1 MIQMSKKI
9 VVYFSHSGN
18 TREIANQIQKSVSGD
33 IFEIQSLENY
43 PSNYNAVVKKA
54 RQELESGYKPAL
66 KAKVSNIRSYDVV
79 FIGYPIWCGTI
90 PMPVVTFLSGYDF
103 SGKTIIPFC
112 THEGSGLGRSV
123 TDIAKLCPQSKILEG
138 LAVRGRD
145 VKSAQN
151 EVSEWLGEIGGIE

>member
-1 MIQMSKKI
+1 MSKKI

-18 TREIANQIQKSVSGD
+18 TRDIANQIHKSVSGD
-33 IFEIQSLENY
+33 IFEIQSKENY

-79 FIGYPIWCGTI
+79 FIGCPIWCGTI

-112 THEGSGLGRSV
+112 THEGSGLGRSI

-151 EVSEWLGEIGGIE
+151 EVSEWLGEIGVIE

>member
-1 MIQMSKKI
+1 MSKKI

-54 RQELESGYKPAL
+54 KQELESGYKPAL

-112 THEGSGLGRSV
+112 THEGSGLGRSI

-151 EVSEWLGEIGGIE
+151 EVSEWLCEIGGIE